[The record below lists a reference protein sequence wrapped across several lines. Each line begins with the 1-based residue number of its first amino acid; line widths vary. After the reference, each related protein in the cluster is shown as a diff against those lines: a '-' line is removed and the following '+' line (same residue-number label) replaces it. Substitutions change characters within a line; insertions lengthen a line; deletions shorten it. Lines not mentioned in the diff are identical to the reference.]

1 MTQSTAS
8 FIDQLEAAALGKNIP
23 IPNPVAKHAPKFNK
37 PATHKDK
44 KKASKKGEVKH
55 KKDIYDEVEPTAY
68 TGSVEGALNDLST
81 LFENAF
87 NVTLEEPETHLEPI
101 SASEDEIVPFIEPDI
116 LNEEIKP
123 TINPEAIESATSELM
138 NLFEIMAGV
147 DLTTGEKIEE
157 PVTEEVIEIPVP
169 LPTTYSAILDGSRS
183 LNDVVVIPKAQ
194 PTLLEKQNAA
204 ADILMRDW
212 KGDLEGSKNAKAN
225 RVITDVTELLDRHR
239 NEMPEEEY
247 KILESDAVEK
257 TVKYI
262 NDLQLDE
269 AETYTNTQSMPFTGA
284 NMPLVSG
291 PQFTFAVGNIL
302 RKMMATGPGSGVA
315 EVAKLVDIDEAT
327 LQDGYTLQYK
337 PNVAPTKYPFKWVD
351 PTLPPIGDITGVT
364 AGTGLSGGGT
374 SGVVVLDVEASQTQI
389 TALGTITTGTW
400 QGTAVANAYLGTGI
414 NATKLADG
422 SVTNTELQY
431 INTLSSNAQTQITAK
446 AGKSF
451 VTAMAV
457 ALG

>member
-1 MTQSTAS
+1 MSEQTAIIS

-55 KKDIYDEVEPTAY
+55 KKDIYEEVEPTAY
-68 TGSVEGALNDLST
+68 TGTVDGALSELST

-87 NVTLEEPETHLEPI
+87 DISLEDPETHLE
-101 SASEDEIVPFIEPDI
+101 SALEEEMVPFIEPDI
-116 LNEEIKP
+116 LSEEIKP
-123 TINPEAIESATSELM
+123 TISPEAVENATSELM
-138 NLFEIMAGV
+138 DLFEIMAGV

-157 PVTEEVIEIPVP
+157 PVTEEVIDIPVP
-169 LPTTYSAILDGSRS
+169 LPTTYSTILDGSRS
-183 LNDVVVIPKAQ
+183 LNDIVALPKVQ
-194 PTLLEKQNAA
+194 PTLIEKQNAA
-204 ADILMRDW
+204 SDILMRDW

-239 NEMPEEEY
+239 NEMPDEEY

-257 TVKYI
+257 TVQYI

-269 AETYTNTQSMPFTGA
+269 GEDYTNSQSMPFTGA
-284 NMPLVSG
+284 NMPLVSQ

-302 RKMMATGPGSGVA
+302 RKMMATGPGTGDVELTKLNDVDATNISATDKFLAWDPSVSKFVA
-315 EVAKLVDIDEAT
+315 SAGGA
-327 LQDGYTLQYK
+327 
-337 PNVAPTKYPFKWVD
+337 A
-351 PTLPPIGDITGVT
+351 GDITGVT

-374 SGVVVLDVEASQTQI
+374 TGTVTLNVEASQTQI
-389 TALGTITTGTW
+389 TALGTIGTGTW
-400 QGTAVANAYLGTGI
+400 QGTAVANAYIGTGI

>member
-1 MTQSTAS
+1 M
-8 FIDQLEAAALGKNIP
+8 D
-23 IPNPVAKHAPKFNK
+23 
-37 PATHKDK
+37 
-44 KKASKKGEVKH
+44 
-55 KKDIYDEVEPTAY
+55 
-68 TGSVEGALNDLST
+68 
-81 LFENAF
+81 
-87 NVTLEEPETHLEPI
+87 
-101 SASEDEIVPFIEPDI
+101 
-116 LNEEIKP
+116 
-123 TINPEAIESATSELM
+123 
-138 NLFEIMAGV
+138 LFEIMAGV

-204 ADILMRDW
+204 SDILMRDW

-351 PTLPPIGDITGVT
+351 PSSGVGDITGVI
-364 AGTGLSGGGT
+364 AWHWIIWWWFVGYSNFRCRG
-374 SGVVVLDVEASQTQI
+374 
-389 TALGTITTGTW
+389 
-400 QGTAVANAYLGTGI
+400 
-414 NATKLADG
+414 
-422 SVTNTELQY
+422 VTNSNNSTRY
-431 INTLSSNAQTQITAK
+431 DYYRHMARYSSC
-446 AGKSF
+446 
-451 VTAMAV
+451 
-457 ALG
+457 